1 MRSRGCSWLT
11 PALAL
16 LLLPSAAFGS
26 VGKQSYEGPAATQG
40 VNGRDP
46 TVRVKIQ
53 FKKVHHRRAAPS
65 QLVYFAQRALAL
77 RCPDGSTTFGGPA
90 LGELGGPGGFDVLGD
105 TGQRVNKKGNF
116 AASGPSADES
126 DTQTL
131 TGHVSKKG
139 SATGT
144 IRVVAMSFSGQ
155 TCDSGVVNWTASPVS
170 AFGPVVQPPCA
181 WQGTCPAGA
190 ELRAR
195 G

>member
-1 MRSRGCSWLT
+1 MPKHGEDSLLTLTSTGGGLSVEQLSTRRRAVRSRGWSWLT

-53 FKKVHHRRAAPS
+53 FKKVHHRRAR
-65 QLVYFAQRALAL
+65 RASSSTSHSARSRSAAGRLDDL
-77 RCPDGSTTFGGPA
+77 RRTRARRVGRAGRLRRA
-90 LGELGGPGGFDVLGD
+90 GD
-105 TGQRVNKKGNF
+105 TGQRVNRKGHF
-116 AASGPSADES
+116 AASGPGADES

-144 IRVVAMSFSGQ
+144 SGSWP
-155 TCDSGVVNWTASPVS
+155 CRSP
-170 AFGPVVQPPCA
+170 AR
-181 WQGTCPAGA
+181 PATPGW
-190 ELRAR
+190 
-195 G
+195 

>member
-1 MRSRGCSWLT
+1 MRSRGWSWLT

-77 RCPDGSTTFGGPA
+77 RCPDGSTTFGDPRSASWVGREATTCWGP
-90 LGELGGPGGFDVLGD
+90 P
-105 TGQRVNKKGNF
+105 RVNKKGNF

-144 IRVVAMSFSGQ
+144 IRVGP
-155 TCDSGVVNWTASPVS
+155 CRSP
-170 AFGPVVQPPCA
+170 AR
-181 WQGTCPAGA
+181 PATPGW
-190 ELRAR
+190 
-195 G
+195 